1 MTDRDLKRLSRT
13 ELLEMLID
21 QSEELEKLRTQMQN
35 AQIALQN
42 KRIAIEK
49 SGSIA
54 EAALALNGVFSAAQS
69 AAEQYLENI
78 QKQQEEAF
86 KRVEDEARKNAEKIR
101 AAAEEYS
108 INTRNSADA
117 YYKQVVEQA
126 QALLNN
132 QSNL

>member
-1 MTDRDLKRLSRT
+1 MKRLSRT

-21 QSEELEKLRTQMQN
+21 QSEELEKLRTQMKN

-42 KRIAIEK
+42 KRIAIEN

-54 EAALALNGVFSAAQS
+54 EAALALNGVFSAAQA

-86 KRVEDEARKNAEKIR
+86 KRVEDEARLSAGKIR

-117 YYKQVVEQA
+117 YYRQVAEQA

-132 QSNL
+132 QKS